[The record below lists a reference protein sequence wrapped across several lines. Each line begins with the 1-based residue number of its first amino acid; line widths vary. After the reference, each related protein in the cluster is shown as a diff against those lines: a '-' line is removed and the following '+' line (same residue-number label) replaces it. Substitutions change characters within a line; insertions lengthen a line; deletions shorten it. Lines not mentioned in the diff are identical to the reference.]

1 MSDVFPQKSKVMGS
15 GGARPNAGRKKLD
28 ETAYRDKIA
37 VLVRLDKEIVAKIDA
52 SGQSRNRYI
61 ELLVRDYFEK
71 KATE

>member
-1 MSDVFPQKSKVMGS
+1 MGW

-37 VLVRLDKEIVAKIDA
+37 VLVRLEKEIVAKIDA

>member
-1 MSDVFPQKSKVMGS
+1 MGS

-71 KATE
+71 KATK

>member
-1 MSDVFPQKSKVMGS
+1 MGR

-37 VLVRLDKEIVAKIDA
+37 VLVRLEKEIVAKIDA

-61 ELLVRDYFEK
+61 ELLVRDFFEK

>member
-1 MSDVFPQKSKVMGS
+1 MGS

-61 ELLVRDYFEK
+61 ELLVRDYFGN

>member
-1 MSDVFPQKSKVMGS
+1 MGS

>member
-1 MSDVFPQKSKVMGS
+1 MGW

-71 KATE
+71 KATK

>member
-1 MSDVFPQKSKVMGS
+1 MLDVSPQKSKVMGR

>member
-1 MSDVFPQKSKVMGS
+1 MGS

-61 ELLVRDYFEK
+61 ELLVRDYFDR

>member
-1 MSDVFPQKSKVMGS
+1 MGS

-61 ELLVRDYFEK
+61 ELLVRNYFEN
-71 KATE
+71 KATK

>member
-1 MSDVFPQKSKVMGS
+1 MGS

-61 ELLVRDYFEK
+61 ELLVRDFFER